1 MNSADYYVKHLA
13 VDLPLATADKIADVT
28 LATGRAAGMLPLT
41 VVVLDAG
48 GHVVVTKR
56 EDGSGILRVEIATG
70 KAWGTLGMGLGA
82 RNLANRAVKNP
93 AFYTALASASDGKM
107 IPVIG
112 GVLIRNTDNRII
124 GAIGISGDV
133 SDNDE
138 ICCIAGIQAA
148 GLIAD
153 AG

>member
-1 MNSADYYVKHLA
+1 MSN
-13 VDLPLATADKIADVT
+13 VT
-28 LATGRAAGMLPLT
+28 LAQADLIANEAIAKGRALNFLPLT

-48 GHVVVTKR
+48 GHVVVT
-56 EDGSGILRVEIATG
+56 TG

-82 RNLANRAVKNP
+82 RNLANRALKNP

-112 GVLIRNTDNRII
+112 GVLIRTADNQII

-138 ICCIAGIQAA
+138 ICCIAGIEAA
-148 GLIAD
+148 GLMAD

>member
-1 MNSADYYVKHLA
+1 MSN
-13 VDLPLATADKIADVT
+13 VT
-28 LATGRAAGMLPLT
+28 LAQADLIANEAIAKGRALNFLPLT

-56 EDGSGILRVEIATG
+56 EDGSGILRVDIATG

-93 AFYTALASASDGKM
+93 AFYTALASASDGKI

>member
-1 MNSADYYVKHLA
+1 MSSKDYYVKHLA

-56 EDGSGILRVEIATG
+56 EDDSGILRVEIATG

>member
-1 MNSADYYVKHLA
+1 MMSN
-13 VDLPLATADKIADVT
+13 VT
-28 LATGRAAGMLPLT
+28 LAQADLIANEAIAKGRALNFLPLT

-48 GHVVVTKR
+48 GHV
-56 EDGSGILRVEIATG
+56 ATG

-82 RNLANRAVKNP
+82 RNLANRALKNP

-112 GVLIRNTDNRII
+112 GVLIRTADNQII

-138 ICCIAGIQAA
+138 ICCIAGIEAA
-148 GLIAD
+148 GLMAD

>member
-1 MNSADYYVKHLA
+1 
-13 VDLPLATADKIADVT
+13 
-28 LATGRAAGMLPLT
+28 
-41 VVVLDAG
+41 
-48 GHVVVTKR
+48 
-56 EDGSGILRVEIATG
+56 
-70 KAWGTLGMGLGA
+70 
-82 RNLANRAVKNP
+82 
-93 AFYTALASASDGKM
+93 M